1 MVIENELCID
11 LLKEELDKKG
21 ELQLIVHGDS
31 MLPTLK
37 DGNVIKIEKCN
48 EYRIGDIV
56 VFYTIVEN
64 QLKIIVHRVIFV
76 RKTYVLTKG
85 DNNDFVDPIKV
96 MNTMILGKVT

>member
-1 MVIENELCID
+1 MVIDNEQCIE
-11 LLKEELDKKG
+11 LLREELNKKG
-21 ELQLIVHGDS
+21 ELQLTVHGNS

-37 DGNVIKIEKCN
+37 DGDMIKVEKCN

-56 VFYTIVEN
+56 VFHTIVEK
-64 QLKIIVHRVIFV
+64 QLKIIVHRVIFI

-96 MNTMILGKVT
+96 IGTMILGKVK